1 MLNNNKTNLLHSLN
15 LPTDLKQLTFA
26 QLNQLAVEL
35 KDEMVNLS
43 KIHNVHFSSNLGVIE
58 LTIALLRCFDPKN
71 DQIVFD
77 IGHQA
82 YIYKMLTG
90 RLQQMPTIKEYEGI
104 AGFQNPHESIY
115 DKWSAGHS
123 STSLSAITGMY
134 LGMKPSARNNRFV
147 VGIIGDGSIISAMA
161 LEALEANVAL
171 KAPLIIVLNDN
182 NMSISPSEGGMHQL
196 LVDLETKNSDAKNFF
211 TDLGY
216 QYIGVVNG
224 HDINALTMALSQAK
238 TLLRQAQKSVI
249 VHVKT
254 IKGNGWV
261 QDTDG
266 SYHTWSY
273 GTNTNDSMILS
284 TGHYLGTQLINRFAT
299 KKDFMVVSPSMTYR
313 IGLNPIKKQL
323 PNYFIDLGIQEE
335 NAVTIAA
342 GIASM
347 HHYRP
352 IVATYATFL
361 QRTYDQLWHDVARL
375 NLGITLL
382 LDGCNISAGNGTSHN
397 GIFDVAMLKSI
408 PNTIVTSGMT
418 NEQTWQLM
426 KLSLDLNPNKIFSIR
441 ICQKQDK
448 ASSNIINEINM
459 FPVEFGKWQ
468 ILQDEPTNDVCFISY
483 GTNFLHLYEKIKP
496 IRNLSIVNALF
507 IHGYQQENLDWLIAR
522 HFHTI
527 IVYERIDKEN
537 TLGSD
542 IETYLFN
549 QGIKD
554 VQVIKMNYAGFLFQ
568 ASNNE
573 VDELVHMDDHH
584 VLLTI
589 KEFTD
594 E

>member
-1 MLNNNKTNLLHSLN
+1 MINNNSNLLPTLN
-15 LPTDLKQLTFA
+15 LPDDLKNLTLK
-26 QLNQLAVEL
+26 QLNQLAAEL
-35 KDEMVNLS
+35 KDAMVDLS

-58 LTIALLRCFDPKN
+58 LTIALIRCFNPKQ

-90 RLQQMPTIKEYEGI
+90 RLNQMNTLKEYEGI
-104 AGFQNPHESIY
+104 AGFQNPNESIY

-123 STSLSAITGMY
+123 STSLSAITGKY
-134 LGMKPSARNNRFV
+134 LGMKPSERNNHFV
-147 VGIIGDGSIISAMA
+147 VCIIGDGSIVSAMA
-161 LEALEANVAL
+161 LEALESNVTL
-171 KAPLIIVLNDN
+171 KTPVIIIINDN
-182 NMSISPSEGGMHQL
+182 NMSISPSIGGLHQL
-196 LVDLETKNSDAKNFF
+196 LVDLETKGNDARNFF

-224 HDINALTMALSQAK
+224 HDINGLMVALNDAK
-238 TLLRQAQKSVI
+238 TILTKQQKSVI
-249 VHVKT
+249 VHIKT

-273 GTNTNDSMILS
+273 GTNTNDSIPFT
-284 TGHYLGTQLINRFAT
+284 TGYYLGNQLLNRFST
-299 KKDFMVVSPSMTYR
+299 KKDFMLISPSMTYR
-313 IGLNPIKKQL
+313 IGLIPIKNKL
-323 PNYFIDLGIQEE
+323 PDYFVDLGIQEE

-397 GIFDVAMLKSI
+397 GIFDVSMLKSI
-408 PNTIVTSGMT
+408 PNTIITSGMT
-418 NEQTWQLM
+418 NEQTWKLM
-426 KLSLDLNPNKIFSIR
+426 KLSLDLNPNCIFSIR
-441 ICQKQDK
+441 IAQKQDK
-448 ASSNIINEINM
+448 ASSTIINEVNLL
-459 FPVEFGKWQ
+459 PVEFGNWQ
-468 ILQDEPTNDVCFISY
+468 ILKDANENDVCFVSY
-483 GTNFLHLYEKIKP
+483 GPLFLHLYEKIKP
-496 IRNLSIVNALF
+496 ISGLSIVNALF
-507 IHGYQQENLDWLIAR
+507 ISGYHQQNLDWLIAR

-542 IETYLFN
+542 IETYLFE

-554 VQVIKMNYAGFLFQ
+554 VKVIKMNYAGFLFQ
-568 ASNNE
+568 ATNNQL
-573 VDELVHMDDHH
+573 DELVHMDDHR
-584 VLLTI
+584 VMMTI

-594 E
+594 